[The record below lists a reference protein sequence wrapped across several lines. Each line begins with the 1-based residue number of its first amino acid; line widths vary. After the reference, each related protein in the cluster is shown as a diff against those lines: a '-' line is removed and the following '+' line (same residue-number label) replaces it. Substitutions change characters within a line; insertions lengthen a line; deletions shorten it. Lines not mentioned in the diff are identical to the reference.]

1 MQLRPPKATLS
12 TSKGTVEITD
22 TQLDDAEELLR
33 QHQEVVA
40 EELFFQSIVEDN
52 QRDLSFETAII
63 NHIHFGE
70 YIGLVARCN
79 NQIVGSIYLIGG
91 KLIRTCHVV
100 ELEMKVSKAYRGLG
114 IGKRLLKI
122 AIYRARQR
130 RHISKIKLS
139 VIDDNQS
146 AIQLYQKLGFEE
158 EGVLRNELRE
168 VTGEYRNIICM
179 GLMV

>member
-1 MQLRPPKATLS
+1 M
-12 TSKGTVEITD
+12 EITD

-33 QHQEVVA
+33 QHQSCCRRT
-40 EELFFQSIVEDN
+40 FFQSIVEDN

-91 KLIRTCHVV
+91 KLIRTYVV
-100 ELEMKVSKAYRGLG
+100 ELEMKVTKAYRGLG

-139 VIDDNQS
+139 VIDNNQS

-168 VTGEYRNIICM
+168 VTGEYRNVICM